1 MKFMSVAM
9 LVLAAAVAAPAVA
22 QEKTSTDHTMD
33 ILRDKVKAD
42 KKLLVAANLDL
53 TDAEAKGFWPVY
65 DAYQKDLQQI
75 NQRLAKAIASYADA
89 YNKGHVSNETA
100 KSLLTESLAIEDSEV
115 KLKQSYVP
123 KLEAVLPS
131 TKVAR
136 YMQIENKVRAMIR
149 YDLADGIPLIE

>member
-1 MKFMSVAM
+1 MRIRNAAM
-9 LVLAAAVAAPAVA
+9 LVLAAALAAPALA
-22 QEKTSTDHTMD
+22 QETSADHTMEL
-33 ILRDKVKAD
+33 LRQKVKAD
-42 KKLLVAANLDL
+42 KNLLVSTNLVL

-75 NQRLAKAIASYADA
+75 NQRLTKAIASYADA
-89 YNKGHVSNETA
+89 YNKGPVSNETA
-100 KSLLTESLAIEDSEV
+100 KTLLAESLAIEEAEV

-136 YMQIENKVRAMIR
+136 YMQIENKIRAMIR
-149 YDLADGIPLIE
+149 YDLADGIPLVE